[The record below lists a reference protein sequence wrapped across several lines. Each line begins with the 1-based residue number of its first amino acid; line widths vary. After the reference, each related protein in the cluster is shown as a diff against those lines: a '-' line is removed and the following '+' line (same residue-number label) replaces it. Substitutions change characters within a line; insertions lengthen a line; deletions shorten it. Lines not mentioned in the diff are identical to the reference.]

1 MNKLEISYPLKSD
14 WASILHTR
22 DAEDKAVLGM
32 SEVQMIST
40 MHKEYVSWGELR
52 DLQNRPWVKQI
63 TPRSG

>member
-22 DAEDKAVLGM
+22 DAEAKAVLGM
-32 SEVQMIST
+32 PEVQMIST

-52 DLQNRPWVKQI
+52 DL
-63 TPRSG
+63 